1 MREVP
6 LATSTYDTLTERNS
20 PLPLDS
26 PFIRQTKDRIRDI
39 VAQITKVSQSA
50 IEPSDFWNFA
60 LPCILEAMGGDGAGI
75 WAWRPN
81 EGWILVAHSR
91 LAKQL
96 LDDDTVNSEMGQ
108 SDTGQSDTTARF
120 ELNDASFDRLDGIEK
135 QLSAALVSSSS
146 LSSTDFA
153 SRLPDEVEPSSESS
167 IPSRQPSE
175 THLQLLN
182 EVRKERQPVL
192 ISPQSAIPLPGRPA
206 NPTEC
211 LLMMVPLPIALDGGE
226 LWLELLQQPS
236 GGPASQRG
244 YLRFAAQ
251 MADIL
256 AEYLRSF
263 RLRTLER
270 DQEFMRRSYETI
282 DLAASAPDTDRGL
295 SNLISDIRNASDAEH
310 AILFRRRG
318 GRHRWRV
325 AAIAGLPKV
334 DRRADG
340 VHLLEESAPH
350 LDMQLKNGP
359 ALHRDYAGIGSDE
372 EPANPPEFERWRGT
386 FTITRLLWIKPLL
399 VNVSTTTSC
408 ATLLDEILAP
418 REVSS
423 NENSDLRAHDTA
435 ILLTW
440 SGRGIPPVRCVEQSA
455 LTLKLGLSIL
465 RPRWWQHHV
474 IDDARLHPSQSGV
487 GSSRKWFAAIMFA
500 LIATAIMAIPVPM
513 QIESTATLR
522 PSKGTEL
529 FASADGVIEEVLVK
543 HGQSVNAGDPL
554 VRIDSPKL
562 RADYDE
568 AKVKLEKSIEKLEEL
583 RQSLLN
589 NRALT
594 KAERDSIALEFDAL
608 QKIQQIETNA
618 LTRFEREIER
628 LTIRAKSAGI
638 VETWRVE
645 ESLDRRP
652 VRMGQWLFSI
662 RQHDSEWE
670 LQAAIPERY
679 LQELRKASGDI
690 TTSTIARM
698 TSLPT
703 KQLRLRLSDPI
714 TWRPIASRTPSV
726 NDSLDDRQYLVRLTL
741 EDSLP
746 ASVAVTGASARV
758 AITTGNGPLVWALSK
773 DFIEDIGVRTAMWL
787 Q

>member
-96 LDDDTVNSEMGQ
+96 LEGDSGHSETGH
-108 SDTGQSDTTARF
+108 SDTPVHSYSNDT
-120 ELNDASFDRLDGIEK
+120 SFDRLDGIEK
-135 QLSAALVSSSS
+135 QLSSALSSSGSFSPTDFVSS
-146 LSSTDFA
+146 
-153 SRLPDEVEPSSESS
+153 LPDEVEPSFDCPN
-167 IPSRQPSE
+167 PSRLPSE

-282 DLAASAPDTDRGL
+282 DLAASAPDMDRGL
-295 SNLISDIRNASDAEH
+295 SKLISDIRNASDAEH
-310 AILFRRRG
+310 AILFRRKGSRY
-318 GRHRWRV
+318 RWRV
-325 AAIAGLPKV
+325 AAIAGLAKV

-350 LDMQLKNGP
+350 LDMQLKNGA
-359 ALHRDYAGIGSDE
+359 ALQRDYAAKGNDE

-386 FTITRLLWIKPLL
+386 FTISRLLWIKPLL
-399 VNVSTTTSC
+399 VNVSSTTSC

-423 NENSDLRAHDTA
+423 NENTDLRAHDTA

-465 RPRWWQHHV
+465 RPHWWQRHLMH
-474 IDDARLHPSQSGV
+474 DAFPHTSQSAVGV
-487 GSSRKWFAAIMFA
+487 SRKWFAAFILA
-500 LIATAIMAIPVPM
+500 LIVAAIMAIPVPM

-522 PSKGTEL
+522 PSKGTDL
-529 FASADGVIEEVLVK
+529 FASADGVIKEVLVK

-562 RADYDE
+562 LADYDE
-568 AKVKLEKSIEKLEEL
+568 AKVKLEKSNEKLEEL

-594 KAERDSIALEFDAL
+594 KAERDSIAFEFDAL

-618 LTRFEREIER
+618 LSRFEREIER

-662 RQHDSEWE
+662 REHDSEWE

-679 LQELRKASGDI
+679 LQELRKASGET

-703 KQLRLRLSDPI
+703 KPLRLRLSDPM
-714 TWRPIASRTPSV
+714 TWRPIASRTPNV